1 MTDVIRRQNN
11 SRIMLEDLPDN
22 GYELAEELEQA
33 EKAKERLLW
42 IRRGFAWC
50 YEMTDKQ
57 KDVAYYKLFTDK
69 TEEDIGIILNIKQPV
84 VNEHWQKAIKNGS
97 KVAI

>member
-1 MTDVIRRQNN
+1 
-11 SRIMLEDLPDN
+11 MLEDLPDN

-57 KDVAYYKLFTDK
+57 KDVAYYKLFSEKTDK
-69 TEEDIGIILNIKQPV
+69 NIGKILNIKRSAV
-84 VNEHWQKAIKNGS
+84 TRRWKRAVKKGEN
-97 KVAI
+97 VTF

>member
-1 MTDVIRRQNN
+1 MTDVLRRQNN

-42 IRRGFAWC
+42 IHRGFAWC

-84 VNEHWQKAIKNGS
+84 VNEHWQKAIKHGS
-97 KVAI
+97 KVTI

>member
-1 MTDVIRRQNN
+1 MTDVLRRQNN

-50 YEMTDKQ
+50 YEMTERQ

>member
-1 MTDVIRRQNN
+1 
-11 SRIMLEDLPDN
+11 MLEDLPDN

-42 IRRGFAWC
+42 INRGFAWC

>member
-1 MTDVIRRQNN
+1 
-11 SRIMLEDLPDN
+11 MLEDLPDN

-33 EKAKERLLW
+33 EKAKERLLS

-50 YEMTDKQ
+50 YEMTERQ

>member
-1 MTDVIRRQNN
+1 
-11 SRIMLEDLPDN
+11 MLNDLPDN
-22 GYELAEELEQA
+22 GYELAEELEQS

-50 YEMTDKQ
+50 NEMTQ
-57 KDVAYYKLFTDK
+57 RQRDVAYYKLFTDK
-69 TEEDIGIILNIKQPV
+69 TEEDIGKILNITQPV
-84 VNEHWQKAIKNGS
+84 VNEHWQKAIKTGS

>member
-1 MTDVIRRQNN
+1 MTDVLRRQNN
-11 SRIMLEDLPDN
+11 RRPMLEDIPDN

-97 KVAI
+97 KVSI